1 MSHYQQPPP
10 CKMLQIKNS
19 IFAKNKMKVIQMKTH
34 PKSNNGKHFQ
44 TSKPWKKDKYKR
56 LWGENKLFTK
66 TGKRLFDIANAN
78 EIEYET
84 KCALEKRNTEK
95 KALLPGY
102 IEHADKDLLLPFSV
116 VLNIT

>member
-1 MSHYQQPPP
+1 M
-10 CKMLQIKNS
+10 
-19 IFAKNKMKVIQMKTH
+19 
-34 PKSNNGKHFQ
+34 
-44 TSKPWKKDKYKR
+44 DKYKR

-95 KALLPGY
+95 KALLPDTSNTLTKIY
-102 IEHADKDLLLPFSV
+102 YCHFL
-116 VLNIT
+116 

>member
-1 MSHYQQPPP
+1 M
-10 CKMLQIKNS
+10 
-19 IFAKNKMKVIQMKTH
+19 
-34 PKSNNGKHFQ
+34 
-44 TSKPWKKDKYKR
+44 DKYKR
-56 LWGENKLFTK
+56 LWGKNKLFTK

-84 KCALEKRNTEK
+84 KCALEKKNTEK

-116 VLNIT
+116 VLNITQLKKKNGEEINTDIGPTTSTAITDKETVDKEVENLHSNVSTKT